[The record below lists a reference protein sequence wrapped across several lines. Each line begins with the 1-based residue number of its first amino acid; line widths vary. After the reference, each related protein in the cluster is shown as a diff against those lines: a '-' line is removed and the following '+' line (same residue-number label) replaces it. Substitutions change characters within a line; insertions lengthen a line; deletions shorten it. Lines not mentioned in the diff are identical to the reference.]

1 MNNKKKTLFGKKRK
15 PKIPFTV
22 PIIVV
27 DSASSSSLAAEQRS
41 PGWAIPAPSAPSDE
55 EDDMDEE
62 SGDGKDVPDVPE
74 CTASFRRNSISL
86 PNLDALELNLLEN
99 YHRSV
104 SEQEDTQ
111 KTQHVESDT
120 SDDEFIV
127 KPSVPL
133 KNYRR
138 KSVTSPPLK
147 MLKPQGDDDDRSNSP
162 ANSITSINSL
172 ASLLR
177 EKMQM
182 FPGVLKKKKP
192 HDYKIRACVAFLF
205 LTIIFLV
212 TLAYVLYQQKVLQ
225 RAYFEKI
232 KFNKAARLIEIYNLD
247 GINSIRGRLGIT
259 MNYKQAHSCLPADER
274 NDGSICFE
282 WMDRARLYL
291 KHYDLNPEVR
301 CYNLQW
307 ISLSENINPTDCF
320 DLSLGSGHW
329 YGGGQTSE
337 SAWPLEKGLHSF
349 APFVTGRIE
358 KHEWGNVLRRFFLNS
373 KGAAILIDNET
384 PLYVSVSNQRGRELC
399 LQGQYDSFA
408 FVNRLHPLPHLTY
421 SVCIGSG
428 MTRLHSFMTEKTLW
442 DGLKK
447 EEINIIYSLLT
458 EPLWEITTAT
468 KEEFTEGAVANYT
481 DDVIA
486 LGFLKQGHVLI
497 NEFWQKQIGDFTV
510 DTERFPSLEET
521 ITIMH
526 RRGFRIVF
534 TIQPYISTE
543 SESFAHAVK
552 NRYLISERFSDRRIP
567 ALTRYKSLE
576 SAGVLDI
583 TYNRTI
589 PWFQDKLRA
598 VMNKYK
604 FDAFYLDLGVAYN
617 MPHYYQCEKPL
628 INPDHYKTQF
638 INSIQGAVNIFG
650 VNSAIEMPR
659 APSFVS
665 LPQFE
670 SSWDG
675 LQRVIPTVLTYGL
688 IGYPFLIPGAVG
700 GDYEAPGWWASVN
713 STSDADVLLPDKEL
727 YVRWLQLAT
736 FLPVIRFTHLPSKYG
751 DDKVLE
757 MARILTLLRQQTVT
771 PYLKKYADEAL
782 DSGLPLIRPLW
793 MIEPNDPACHIV
805 ADEFSVGEDLI
816 VAPVLYSGARQ
827 REVYLPAGVWK
838 DGIDGSLRKGNRWI
852 HDYKVEDNQIA
863 YFEKMPDNTR
873 F

>member
-1 MNNKKKTLFGKKRK
+1 MNKTKKRTMFGRKKKAK
-15 PKIPFTV
+15 PPLTV
-22 PIIVV
+22 PTIVV
-27 DSASSSSLAAEQRS
+27 DSASSSSSLSETPTAK
-41 PGWAIPAPSAPSDE
+41 AISVPIASVEIPEEIEIIEYCDE
-55 EDDMDEE
+55 ATDL
-62 SGDGKDVPDVPE
+62 PDIPE
-74 CTASFRRNSISL
+74 PRRTSLRRNSISL
-86 PNLDALELNLLEN
+86 PNLEDLELNLLQNYAEN
-99 YHRSV
+99 VADNQPPSNM
-104 SEQEDTQ
+104 D
-111 KTQHVESDT
+111 SDT
-120 SDDEFIV
+120 SDDEFGRIG
-127 KPSVPL
+127 VPVR
-133 KNYRR
+133 NYRR
-138 KSVTSPPLK
+138 KSITNPPLK
-147 MLKPQGDDDDRSNSP
+147 MLKPNGDDDERSNSP

-177 EKMQM
+177 EKMQVL
-182 FPGVLKKKKP
+182 PGVLRKKKP

-205 LTIIFLV
+205 LTIVFLV

-232 KFNKAARLIEIYNLD
+232 KFNKGDRVMKIYNAD
-247 GINSIRGRLGIT
+247 GMDAIRGRLGIK
-259 MNYKQAHSCLPADER
+259 MNYKEAHSCMPTDER
-274 NDGSICFE
+274 KDGSICLE

-291 KHYDLNPEVR
+291 QFYKLNEEVN

-307 ISLSENINPTDCF
+307 ISLSEHVHPTDCY
-320 DLSLGSGHW
+320 DLSPSTGHW

-337 SAWPLEKGLHSF
+337 SAWPLEKGLHNF
-349 APFVTGRIE
+349 APFVTGRVE
-358 KHEWGNVLRRFFLNS
+358 KHEWGNVLRRFFISS
-373 KGAAILIDNET
+373 KGVAILIDNET
-384 PLYVSVSNQRGRELC
+384 PLYVSIGDNNGRELC
-399 LQGQYDSFA
+399 LRGKYDDFS
-408 FVNRLHPLPHLTY
+408 FVNRLYPLSHLNY
-421 SVCIGSG
+421 SVCTGPNV
-428 MTRLHSFMTEKTLW
+428 TRLHSYMTEKSLW

-447 EEINIIYSLLT
+447 EEVDIIYSLLT

-468 KEEFTEGAVANYT
+468 KEEFTEAAVANYT

-497 NEFWQKQIGDFTV
+497 NEFWQKQVGDFKV
-510 DTERFPSLEET
+510 DTERFPTLEET

-534 TIQPYISTE
+534 SIQPYISTE
-543 SESFAHAVK
+543 SESFAHAVQE
-552 NRYLISERFSDRRIP
+552 RYLISERFSDRRIP
-567 ALTRYKSLE
+567 ALTRYKSLQ
-576 SAGVLDI
+576 SAAVLDV
-583 TYNRTI
+583 TYNKTI
-589 PWFQDKLRA
+589 PWLLEKLKN
-598 VMNKYK
+598 VMDKYK

-617 MPHYYQCEKPL
+617 MPHYYQCERRL

-638 INSIQGAVNIFG
+638 INSLQGAISIFG

-659 APSFVS
+659 TPAFVS

-675 LQRVIPTVLTYGL
+675 LQRVIPTILTYGL

-700 GDYEAPGWWASVN
+700 GDYEAPGWWSTTN
-713 STSDADVLLPDKEL
+713 SSSEADVLLPDKEL

-771 PYLKKYADEAL
+771 PYLKKYANEAL
-782 DSGLPLIRPLW
+782 DSGLPMIRPLW
-793 MIEPNDPACHIV
+793 MLEPNDPACHIV

-816 VAPVLYSGARQ
+816 VAPVLYFGARQ

-838 DGIDGSLRKGNRWI
+838 DGIDGSLRKGSRWI
-852 HDYKVEDNQIA
+852 HDYKVEDNQVA
-863 YFEKMPDNTR
+863 YFERMPDNTR